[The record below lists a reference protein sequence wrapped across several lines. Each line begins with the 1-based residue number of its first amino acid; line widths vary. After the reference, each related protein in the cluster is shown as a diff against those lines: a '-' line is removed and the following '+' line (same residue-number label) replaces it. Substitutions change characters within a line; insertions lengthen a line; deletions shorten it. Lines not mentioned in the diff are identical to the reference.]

1 MQTALR
7 NVAFATAL
15 APTGVGAAVGPTN
28 TYCDWCY
35 VVVNDE
41 AKKSLG
47 VREPLSAI
55 LPRPTSGEGST
66 QMSDIKGTYLNS
78 LGQAKARGAWFDH
91 AISRVEALR
100 QSLAAEV
107 EAPDRENA
115 DRSLRDAE
123 TILVK
128 LAIAGLKKRPSIGFD
143 SNGAVSFYVS
153 VEDFSADFTAH
164 GDGKCSFAAK
174 RGELPALVA
183 EINIGDPLPKSLA
196 SMFS

>member
-28 TYCDWCY
+28 TYFDWCY
-35 VVVNDE
+35 VVVNDA
-41 AKKSLG
+41 AKKKLG
-47 VREPLSAI
+47 VREPISAT
-55 LPRPTSGEGST
+55 LLTPTSGEGAT
-66 QMSDIKGTYLNS
+66 QMADIKGTS
-78 LGQAKARGAWFDH
+78 LKPLGFVKARGAWFDQ

-100 QSLAAEV
+100 KGLADEV
-107 EAPDRENA
+107 EAQDRENA

-174 RGELPALVA
+174 KGEHPALVE

-196 SMFS
+196 SMLS